1 MGSSRKYLEP
11 VYPVDLLGLVVPP
24 GEEEM
29 PRVEQLEGE
38 EEEEDLGGPGAA
50 VHKVTVEQVLMEE
63 RRMPSFYFSAFCFVK
78 IVEVYFLKY
87 IVLLQWEERCSG
99 HK

>member
-1 MGSSRKYLEP
+1 MGSCEYLEP
-11 VYPVDLLGLVVPP
+11 VYPVDLLGLVVTP

-38 EEEEDLGGPGAA
+38 EEEEDLGGPRAA
-50 VHKVTVEQVLMEE
+50 VHKVPVEQVLMEE
-63 RRMPSFYFSAFCFVK
+63 RRRMSLFFWVFLRQK

-87 IVLLQWEERCSG
+87 IVLLQWEERC
-99 HK
+99 